1 MFAVSRIRGRR
12 CHAAR
17 VMGGAPRLCPGEA
30 PERPRVALP
39 SPEIT
44 ISVVS
49 HGHGPL
55 VARLLADIAANVRGD
70 VEVLLT
76 LNVPESVGP
85 APMIR
90 PGALQIIGNA
100 RARGYGANHNAA
112 FRRARGRLFCVMN
125 PDLEL
130 AHDPFPALVAS
141 LGDAR
146 IGVAAPLV
154 TDAAGRVEDS
164 ARRFPTVR
172 SLAARGLLGA
182 GRLDYSPG
190 ETPFFPDWVAGMF
203 MLFRSETYAAL
214 GGFDERY
221 FLYYEDVDLCRR
233 MRARGLEVVVVP
245 QASVVH
251 LARRA
256 SHRNLRHLRW
266 HLGSALRYLAGSR
279 TQLAPLPLPAHPS

>member
-1 MFAVSRIRGRR
+1 VPRALGRHLR
-12 CHAAR
+12 ASS
-17 VMGGAPRLCPGEA
+17 
-30 PERPRVALP
+30 ERPHVALP

-55 VARLLADIAANVRGD
+55 VARLLADIAAQVHGD

-76 LNVPESVGP
+76 LNVPEAVHPP
-85 APMIR
+85 ALP
-90 PGALQIIGNA
+90 PGAVQVIANA
-100 RARGYGANHNAA
+100 QARGYGANHNAA
-112 FRRARGRLFCVMN
+112 FRRARGRLFCVLN

-130 AHDPFPALVAS
+130 ARDPFPPLVAA

-154 TDAAGRVEDS
+154 TDVAGRIEDS

-172 SLAARGLLGA
+172 SLAARAVLGA
-182 GRLDYSPG
+182 RPLDYSPADA
-190 ETPFFPDWVAGMF
+190 PFFPDWVAGMF
-203 MLFRSETYAAL
+203 MLFRRETYAAL

-245 QASVVH
+245 RASVVH

-266 HLGSALRYLAGSR
+266 HLGSALRYLAGPR
-279 TQLAPLPLPAHPS
+279 QQLAPLPLTAPHA